1 QLLLQK
7 RESILMKYIINF
19 TIAFDPDSRLLKLR
33 NKDQLT
39 IELSKPATRLLI
51 ELIKNNKNEMPRE
64 TLIKHVWEDYGFS
77 PSSATL
83 SNHISELRKAFEAL
97 GINKD
102 ILITVP
108 RVGFKME
115 AEIHPETKNKE
126 LDTST
131 DGFGRNDI
139 TEDSVVQKKM
149 IKKPAGSYGKKELH
163 RVLKPILALIFI
175 LLLIITIITILARER
190 NEEPKPL
197 GTMNKCKI
205 YALGDDYP
213 DPELFSHARIML
225 SDIEID
231 CTKENRDIF
240 FMESLSANG
249 LRKTSFMV
257 VCTKNSEMNYKA
269 CQNYKRI
276 D

>member
-1 QLLLQK
+1 MNLIFLVWIQLLLQK

-19 TIAFDPDSRLLKLR
+19 TITFDPDSRLLKLR

-51 ELIKNNKNEMPRE
+51 ELIKNNKNEMTRE

-131 DGFGRNDI
+131 DGFGKNDI
-139 TEDSVVQKKM
+139 TEDSAVQKKM
-149 IKKPAGSYGKKELH
+149 IKRLWEHTAK
-163 RVLKPILALIFI
+163 
-175 LLLIITIITILARER
+175 R
-190 NEEPKPL
+190 N
-197 GTMNKCKI
+197 CI
-205 YALGDDYP
+205 
-213 DPELFSHARIML
+213 
-225 SDIEID
+225 
-231 CTKENRDIF
+231 
-240 FMESLSANG
+240 
-249 LRKTSFMV
+249 
-257 VCTKNSEMNYKA
+257 VC
-269 CQNYKRI
+269 
-276 D
+276 

>member
-1 QLLLQK
+1 
-7 RESILMKYIINF
+7 MKYIINF

-51 ELIKNNKNEMPRE
+51 ELIKNNKNEMTRE
-64 TLIKHVWEDYGFS
+64 TLIEHVWEDYGFS

-83 SNHISELRKAFEAL
+83 SNHISELRKAFEVL
-97 GINKD
+97 GISKD

-108 RVGFKME
+108 RVGFKLE

-126 LDTST
+126 LDAST
-131 DGFGRNDI
+131 EVFGHNDI
-139 TEDSVVQKKM
+139 TDDSVSQDKM
-149 IKKPAGSYGKKELH
+149 IKNPKGSYGKGKLH

-175 LLLIITIITILARER
+175 LLSTIAIITILTSGR
-190 NEEPKPL
+190 NDEPKLL
-197 GTMNKCKI
+197 GIMNKCKF
-205 YALGDDYP
+205 YALGDGIP
-213 DPELFSHARIML
+213 DSELFSHTRVML
-225 SDIEID
+225 SNAEID
-231 CTKENRDIF
+231 CTQEHRDIF

-249 LRKTSFMV
+249 LRKSSFMV
-257 VCTKNSEMNYKA
+257 VCTKNAKMNYKT

>member
-1 QLLLQK
+1 MDLIFLVWIQLLLQK

-19 TIAFDPDSRLLKLR
+19 TITFDPDSRLLKLR

-131 DGFGRNDI
+131 
-139 TEDSVVQKKM
+139 
-149 IKKPAGSYGKKELH
+149 
-163 RVLKPILALIFI
+163 
-175 LLLIITIITILARER
+175 
-190 NEEPKPL
+190 
-197 GTMNKCKI
+197 
-205 YALGDDYP
+205 
-213 DPELFSHARIML
+213 
-225 SDIEID
+225 
-231 CTKENRDIF
+231 
-240 FMESLSANG
+240 
-249 LRKTSFMV
+249 
-257 VCTKNSEMNYKA
+257 
-269 CQNYKRI
+269 
-276 D
+276 